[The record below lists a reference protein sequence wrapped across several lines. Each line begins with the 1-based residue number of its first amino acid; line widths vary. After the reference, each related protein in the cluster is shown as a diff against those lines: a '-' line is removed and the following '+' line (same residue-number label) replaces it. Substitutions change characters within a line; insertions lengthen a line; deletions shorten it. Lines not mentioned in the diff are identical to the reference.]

1 MEKML
6 EAMDGQVVT
15 ITAGAFTLQMKVR
28 MINID
33 DNEVELVDGDDTSF
47 TFPRRCMLA
56 YNEGVY
62 YLTTEGEKSRLR
74 FKTFI
79 CHLTKLTERSNICL
93 A

>member
-47 TFPRRCMLA
+47 TFPRRCMLT

-62 YLTTEGEKSRLR
+62 YLTTEGEKIS
-74 FKTFI
+74 I
-79 CHLTKLTERSNICL
+79 EI
-93 A
+93 